1 MKNINSIFTYN
12 NGIPTS
18 LVAIVGNK
26 QYTANS
32 THKNWKAILEAIR
45 NGDEKALVKAID
57 VKTLFTNY
65 TVGNVRIVGNEVF
78 AGSTKLGGVVVDR
91 IFSFMENNLPVQPI
105 LAFIGKL
112 QNNPSARAVNEL
124 YRFLEHENL
133 PITSDGN
140 FQAYKGLKSDFF
152 SCTAGKLTLL
162 QGRSNSSGQIFNG
175 VGETIECPRNQVD
188 DNKDQTCSYG
198 LHAGS
203 LEYARGFSHGKLVIV
218 EINPADV
225 ISIPTD
231 CDGQKLRTCKY
242 RVIGEFKDAL
252 DSTYIKTSSQD
263 VTDTGGCDC
272 GCQDNDN
279 DYDAGYDEGY
289 DWGFKDGERGDDNDP
304 GDCDEADDWNDGFN
318 DGYADGYDDG
328 EQIVV
333 DRASSAT
340 NPNYHNKRDSDGRFA
355 RK

>member
-1 MKNINSIFTYN
+1 MSKLNTIFTFN
-12 NGIPTS
+12 SGVPTS
-18 LVAIVGNK
+18 LVAVVGNK
-26 QYTANS
+26 QYSANS
-32 THKNWKAILEAIR
+32 THKNWSAILSAVR
-45 NGDEKALVKAID
+45 ANDERALVNAID
-57 VKTLFTNY
+57 IKTRFTNY

-78 AGSTKLGGVVVDR
+78 AGSTRLGGVVVDR

-140 FQAYKGLKSDFF
+140 FRAYKGLKADFY
-152 SCTAGKLTLL
+152 SCTGGKLTLL
-162 QGRSNSSGQIFNG
+162 QGRADSGGRIYNG

-203 LEYARGFSHGKLVIV
+203 LEYARGFSQGKLVIV

-242 RVIGEFKDAL
+242 KVVEEFKDAL
-252 DSTYIKTSSQD
+252 DSTYIQTAVVPNTSNVD
-263 VTDTGGCDC
+263 ADADY
-272 GCQDNDN
+272 ND
-279 DYDAGYDEGY
+279 GYDEGY
-289 DWGFKDGERGDDNDP
+289 DAGFKDGESG
-304 GDCDEADDWNDGFN
+304 AK
-318 DGYADGYDDG
+318 YDDG
-328 EQIVV
+328 
-333 DRASSAT
+333 SSDINDDWEVGFDDGYLDGYNDGKAIFDLNKT
-340 NPNYHNKRDSDGRFA
+340 NPNYHNKRNRLGQFA
-355 RK
+355 PK